1 MPSNWSDPFSVDRMA
16 YRVGAVILI
25 MVLGAAGMVG
35 LPYQAI
41 QRLRS
46 EIAMESSVSEALI
59 SVDQWV
65 SRIGNAGQV
74 VVSGNQVSIECRDTE
89 TVMAAVGQ
97 IPFFNEIEQMDIL
110 LQGSR
115 YRIAILLKELP

>member
-1 MPSNWSDPFSVDRMA
+1 MA

-35 LPYQAI
+35 IPYQAI